1 MIALYTA
8 ATPGGRWNTVGTME
22 VIECRDLDMYQV
34 DGMLAQTGEARVS
47 LPERHAYAGI
57 AFIEMVRAVKG
68 GARNRV
74 PLLGRAWRVLQGG
87 LTILRVLI
95 AHRRLLELSRV
106 VILNTSVQTWERTG
120 GGASCSGL
128 RGELR
133 GNSTP

>member
-22 VIECRDLDMYQV
+22 VIEYRDLDMYQV
-34 DGMLAQTGEARVS
+34 DGMLSQNGEVLVS
-47 LPERHAYAGI
+47 LPERHAYACI

-68 GARNRV
+68 GSRDRV
-74 PLLGRAWRVLQGG
+74 PLLVRVWRVLQGV

-106 VILNTSVQTWERTG
+106 IILNTSVQTWERTG
-120 GGASCSGL
+120 EGSFL
-128 RGELR
+128 FRFVR
-133 GNSTP
+133 

>member
-1 MIALYTA
+1 
-8 ATPGGRWNTVGTME
+8 ME
-22 VIECRDLDMYQV
+22 VIEYGDLDMYQV
-34 DGMLAQTGEARVS
+34 DGRLAQHGEVLVS
-47 LPERHAYAGI
+47 LPARHAYACI

-74 PLLGRAWRVLQGG
+74 PLLVRVGRVLQGV

-120 GGASCSGL
+120 DGSFLFRFA
-128 RGELR
+128 R
-133 GNSTP
+133 